1 MKRITNSSSSL
12 TVRVSSEP
20 RDGIAKLD
28 VSSII
33 EQPLSFSNVLCAKRI
48 HRDVSFNTEGG
59 ISDSLSGS
67 ITSQVAP
74 NGIVYDRGPVEVFTH
89 NDVPL
94 PMFPRRTGS
103 FPRRGIPVTDTRER
117 VRVVR
122 GQIFLAR
129 DRQTH
134 TRHRI
139 ETESRRERER
149 RSKRGKSERRKRD
162 GRHATALRVDH
173 KRLSQWDIT
182 QRNMYPDDTPACFV
196 TYKTRRRVR
205 HSPTLAGT
213 ADRRRPR
220 TRHG

>member
-1 MKRITNSSSSL
+1 VKRITNSSSSL

-20 RDGIAKLD
+20 RDGIVKLD

-139 ETESRRERER
+139 ETESRRERE
-149 RSKRGKSERRKRD
+149 KEQERRKERETEA
-162 GRHATALRVDH
+162 R
-173 KRLSQWDIT
+173 W
-182 QRNMYPDDTPACFV
+182 
-196 TYKTRRRVR
+196 
-205 HSPTLAGT
+205 
-213 ADRRRPR
+213 
-220 TRHG
+220 